1 MNEFSFPKIKTNTM
15 NQLVKLHII
24 LALILLS
31 SCSTN
36 PNMEVE
42 LRKTFNKKIHL
53 EMIDSLE
60 IGEQKISYQDFRRKY
75 RFCSIVYLQDG
86 CGPCYPKYIEWH
98 KETNNLKVNDD
109 YTVLFIINANNY
121 KVFREDAQVFGSTT
135 EKYYHFMDP
144 TNSFVK
150 SNTHIPIVMLDRSI
164 LIDSENRI
172 KLIGAPYVTEDMTKV
187 FHSIISVTQ

>member
-1 MNEFSFPKIKTNTM
+1 M
-15 NQLVKLHII
+15 KLFIIPRII
-24 LALILLS
+24 LTLTLLS
-31 SCSTN
+31 ACSN
-36 PNMEVE
+36 NASKEPKMK
-42 LRKTFNKKIHL
+42 KTINKKIHL

-60 IGEQKISYQDFRRKY
+60 FGEKKISYQDFRHKF
-75 RFCSIVYLQDG
+75 RFFSIVYLQDG

-98 KETNNLKVNDD
+98 VKMENIEVRNN

-121 KVFREDAQVFGSTT
+121 KVFREDAQIFGSTI

-164 LIDSENRI
+164 LIDGETRI

-187 FHSIISVTQ
+187 FHSIIGVTQLSQPK